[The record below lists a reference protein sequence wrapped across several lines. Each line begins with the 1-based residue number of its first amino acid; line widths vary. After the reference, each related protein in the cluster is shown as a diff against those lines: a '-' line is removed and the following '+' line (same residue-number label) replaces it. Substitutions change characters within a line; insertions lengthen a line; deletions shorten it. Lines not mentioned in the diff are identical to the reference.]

1 VSFRL
6 PAPYFLASIALVI
19 ALVAFAA
26 VSAARRTQT
35 ELTAQ
40 LVERGRAVADG
51 IERTSRNAIRSN
63 AIIEETIAA
72 RLLDDARLVDDLIA
86 RGPESPDLSAIAARH
101 QLRRID
107 LLDLDG
113 RPWTPPPAPAMPHR
127 MMMRRSPGE
136 DEASAPR
143 PMMRYMWGR
152 RWPQRPAPGDDE
164 AQAPVAITERKFWEG
179 TLLGVAIGARSFRGI
194 IAVHADAA
202 SILEF
207 RREIGVEREI
217 EELGR
222 QPGVAAVALLATDL
236 TIRAHSDP
244 AHVGERVAD
253 PVLAGAAAQRDGIS
267 RLVETARG
275 KVLRVVRPLSV
286 DGSRV
291 GVLAIDFSTDAMQR
305 AWHDDVR
312 AGVTVAAAIV
322 AFGAFGL
329 GLIFWVQ
336 HRRLSDVKRLENQM
350 AQRERVAAMGD
361 VAAAFAHEVRNPLN
375 AVSMGLQRLRMEFTP
390 EPAGEY
396 TRFVDL
402 MQGEVR
408 RLNTIVEQF
417 IALARPLPLTPMRF
431 DVAALVHEVADLVDA
446 EARSAAVDVRVA
458 VPDGV
463 VLTADRDH
471 MKQVLLNLALN
482 AIGAMKASGGA
493 VTLAAHTTRG
503 RLTLTVEDTGPG
515 MSPDIRPR
523 IFDPYFTTRRDGL
536 GLGLTIVR
544 RIVEAHGGTVDVT
557 SEPGH
562 GAIFRVSLPVR
573 AS

>member
-6 PAPYFLASIALVI
+6 PAPYFLASIALLI

-26 VSAARRTQT
+26 ASAARRTQS

-72 RLLDDARLVDDLIA
+72 RLLDNARLVDDLIA
-86 RGPESPDLSAIAARH
+86 RGPESPDLSAIAARN

-127 MMMRRSPGE
+127 MMMRRFSGD

-152 RWPQRPAPGDDE
+152 RWPQRPAPGDDD
-164 AQAPVAITERKFWEG
+164 AQAPVAIKERKFWEG

-236 TIRAHSDP
+236 TVRAHSDP
-244 AHVGERVAD
+244 THVGERVAD
-253 PVLAGAAAQRDGIS
+253 PVLADAATGHDGIS
-267 RLVETARG
+267 RLVQTPRG
-275 KVLRVVRPLSV
+275 NVLRVARPLAV

-291 GVLAIDFSTDAMQR
+291 GVLAIDFSTEAMER
-305 AWHDDVR
+305 AWRDDVR
-312 AGVTVAAAIV
+312 AGATVAAGIV
-322 AFGAFGL
+322 AFGAIGM

-336 HRRLSDVKRLENQM
+336 HRRLSDVKRLEEQM

-375 AVSMGLQRLRMEFTP
+375 AVSMGLQRLRTEFTP
-390 EPAGEY
+390 EPAEEY
-396 TRFVDL
+396 LRFVDL
-402 MQGEVR
+402 MQDEVR

-431 DVAALVHEVADLVDA
+431 GVEVLVHEVADLVEA
-446 EARSAAVDVRVA
+446 EARNAAVDVRVE
-458 VPDGV
+458 VPDGL

-471 MKQVLLNLALN
+471 IKQVLLNLVLN
-482 AIGAMKASGGA
+482 AIAAMNGAGGT
-493 VTLAAHTTRG
+493 VTLAAHTVRG
-503 RLTLTVEDTGPG
+503 RLTLTIADTGPG
-515 MSPDIRPR
+515 IPPDIRPR
-523 IFDPYFTTRRDGL
+523 IFDPYFTTRRGGL

-544 RIVEAHGGTVDVT
+544 RIVEAHGGTIDVT

-562 GAIFRVSLPVR
+562 GAVFGVTLPAR
-573 AS
+573 EP